1 MERPKLQAS
10 IRIEAPLKNRKAGR
24 GSLKRYELANLLFF
38 VVLIGALGVVVFFVF
53 RHYSAP
59 PELSEGEGAG
69 IISEALDSGSD
80 IGMFFL
86 DTKISEASIQCRGRL
101 DIPVTDDGFIR
112 ELFSL
117 PGIEE
122 VTIDQKRIMLRKS
135 ASARWEAIAPGVKR
149 IAKNHLH
156 THF

>member
-1 MERPKLQAS
+1 
-10 IRIEAPLKNRKAGR
+10 LKNRKSGS
-24 GSLKRYELANLLFF
+24 GSLKHYELTNLLFF
-38 VVLIGALGVVVFFVF
+38 LVLIGALGVVVFFVF
-53 RHYSAP
+53 RHYSAT
-59 PELSEGEGAG
+59 PELSEGGG
-69 IISEALDSGSD
+69 VGVINEALDSGSD

-86 DTKISEASIQCRGRL
+86 DTKISEASIQCRGRI

-117 PGIEE
+117 PGVEE

-135 ASARWEAIAPGVKR
+135 ASAKWEAIEPGVKR